1 MKVGGCS
8 MMSEKEKCALQRA
21 FSTDDGRVALAYLAR
36 FARADEAEFCAD
48 PRLSEYIQ
56 GRRSVVLEIRKV
68 FNNPEGVK
76 L

>member
-1 MKVGGCS
+1 
-8 MMSEKEKCALQRA
+8 MMSEKVRCAMQRA
-21 FSTDDGRVALAYLAR
+21 FSTDDGRVALAYLAE
-36 FARADEAEFCAD
+36 FARADDADYCED
-48 PRLSEYIQ
+48 PRKSEYIQ